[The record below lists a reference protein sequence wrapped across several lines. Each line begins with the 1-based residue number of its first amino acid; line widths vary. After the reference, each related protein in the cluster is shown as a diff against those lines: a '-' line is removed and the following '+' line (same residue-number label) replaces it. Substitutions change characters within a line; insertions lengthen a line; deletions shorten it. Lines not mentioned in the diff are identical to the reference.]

1 MGRLEFHIHRR
12 AEEDRMIAALRTGGL
27 LLALGG
33 FLMLLGNFV
42 TPGSLSFTQ
51 VSTQPK
57 NYDELFVQ
65 SQFVRL

>member
-1 MGRLEFHIHRR
+1 
-12 AEEDRMIAALRTGGL
+12 MIAALRTGGL
-27 LLALGG
+27 LLALAG

-42 TPGSLSFTQ
+42 TPGFLSFTQ